1 MGEATISTFDG
12 NVLFRV
18 ALPFVA
24 LLLPFVTEVE
34 NAYYRPESDIPRIP
48 VSDRIAADIQQRSK
62 IPYFMPDLSSTCRAH
77 ADSIRAIQTKVIMTT
92 GFGKT
97 VKS

>member
-1 MGEATISTFDG
+1 MPIRIQSLNG
-12 NVLFRV
+12 NFQ
-18 ALPFVA
+18 
-24 LLLPFVTEVE
+24 
-34 NAYYRPESDIPRIP
+34 PESDIPRIP

-92 GFGKT
+92 GFGKA